1 MTANLA
7 DCGPLNVK
15 FLLKLF
21 FWPLI
26 ASGVLTSLYGFAE
39 VELPTLGD
47 TSSIMISPVQ
57 EKALGQSA
65 LKYYRSQVP
74 TSSDPLVINYLEGL
88 INRLAPYSQLDDKH
102 IDLVVVRNDTL
113 NAFAIPGNV
122 MGVHTGIFNYAK
134 TENQLSAVIA
144 HEMGHLSQRHYARRL
159 EQQKNMMMPM
169 MAGLIA
175 GLVLAANSKT
185 DSGMAAIMGTQ
196 AAAQQTALSFS
207 RENEQEADRIG
218 MQTMLDAKLD
228 PYAAADMFEEM
239 LRSSR
244 SSRRPPEYLLTHP
257 VTERRVSDARNRAMP
272 FPHQAYPDNLEFQLI
287 RSRVRYELE
296 ETPQTAIKRFKSE
309 IEGDNTSPD
318 ASQYGLVLAYTG
330 AGQFEAA
337 RTALKPL
344 LDKDPSRITYQLA
357 ATDIEVAAEHFKPAI
372 SSLEKLLAANPDN
385 YPVNIRY
392 AEATMKA
399 GLYAQSA
406 DLLNKYT
413 RKRPSD
419 DYVWYLL
426 AEVNGLNGNILG
438 VHRAR
443 AEYFILNGI
452 YDKAQIQLRNALK
465 LSRGNFQESAIIE
478 ERMKFVERE
487 MQDMRY

>member
-1 MTANLA
+1 MA
-7 DCGPLNVK
+7 V
-15 FLLKLF
+15 FLSSTQF
-21 FWPLI
+21 VH
-26 ASGVLTSLYGFAE
+26 GE

-47 TSSIMISPVQ
+47 TSSAMISPTQ

-88 INRLAPYSQLDDKH
+88 INRLAPYSQLDDRH
-102 IDLVVVRNDTL
+102 IDLVVVRNDSL

-122 MGVHTGIFNYAK
+122 MGVHTGVFNYAK
-134 TENQLSAVIA
+134 TENQLAAIIA
-144 HEMGHLSQRHYARRL
+144 HEMGHLSQRHYARHL
-159 EQQKNMMMPM
+159 EQQKNMMVPL
-169 MAGLIA
+169 MAGILA
-175 GLVLAANSKT
+175 GLVLAANSKN

-196 AAAQQTALSFS
+196 AAAQQKALAFS
-207 RENEQEADRIG
+207 RDNEQEADRIG
-218 MQTMLDAKLD
+218 MQTMLEAKLD

-239 LRSSR
+239 LHASR

-257 VTERRVSDARNRAMP
+257 VTERRVSDARNRAMAY
-272 FPHQAYPDNLEFQLI
+272 PHQAFPDNLEYQLM
-287 RSRVRYELE
+287 RSRIRFELE

-309 IEGDNTSPD
+309 LEGDNTSPD
-318 ASQYGLVLAYTG
+318 ASRYGLVIAYTA

-337 RTALKPL
+337 RTSLKPL
-344 LDKDPSRITYQLA
+344 LDKDPARITYLLA
-357 ATDIEVAAEHFKPAI
+357 ATDIDVAAENFKPAI
-372 SSLEKLLAANPDN
+372 SALEKLLAANPES

-399 GLYAQSA
+399 GLYPQSA

-443 AEYFILNGI
+443 AEYFILNGV
-452 YDKAQIQLRNALK
+452 YDKAQQQLRNALK
-465 LSRGNFQESAIIE
+465 LAKGNVQENAIIE
-478 ERMKFVERE
+478 ERMKYVERE